1 MMPVSVPDLTT
12 PAGWLPLAFML
23 LMGISMLAYV
33 ILDGFDLGVG
43 VLFPFA
49 SDEHK
54 DIMVSSIGPF
64 WDANETWLV
73 LGVGILLVAFPF
85 AHGEIL
91 GALYFPVVVMLI
103 GLTLRGVAFD
113 FRVKAHVKHKS
124 KWNRTFFA
132 GSLLAALSQGFM
144 VGMLV
149 VGFDYSV
156 AHILFSAFI
165 GVCVGGAYALL
176 GAGWLIMKTS
186 EALQLKAVRWARVA
200 LALTAF
206 GIVAISVAT
215 PLLSE
220 RIFDKWFT
228 LDSVLVMW
236 PLPLITAALFLIVDR
251 SLRRLPVRLG
261 RGNEYGIWVPFG
273 GTVGLIMLAFH
284 GLAYSL
290 FPYLVVDRL
299 TLWQAA
305 SAPES
310 LMIIFV
316 GAMIVLPMIA
326 GYSVFVYRVFGGK
339 ARPLEYY

>member
-1 MMPVSVPDLTT
+1 MTPDLVPDLTT
-12 PAGWLPLAFML
+12 PAGWLPLAFMM

-43 VLFPFA
+43 VLFPLA
-49 SDEHK
+49 SDEQK
-54 DIMVSSIGPF
+54 DVMVSSIGPF

-85 AHGEIL
+85 AHGPIL
-91 GALYFPVVVMLI
+91 GALYFPVVMMLI

-124 KWNRTFFA
+124 KWNRSFFA

-156 AHILFSAFI
+156 INILFAAFI
-165 GVCVGGAYALL
+165 GVCVVGAYALL
-176 GAGWLIMKTS
+176 GAGWLIIKTS
-186 EALQLKAVRWARVA
+186 GELQQSAVHWARFA

-206 GIVAISVAT
+206 GVISISIAT

-228 LDSVLVMW
+228 LNNVMVMW
-236 PLPLITAALFLIVDR
+236 PIPVITAALFLIVAR
-251 SLRRLPVRLG
+251 SLRRLPVRLAQ
-261 RGNEYGIWVPFG
+261 GNEYGIWVPFG
-273 GTVGLIMLAFH
+273 GTVGVIMLSFH
-284 GLAYSL
+284 GLAYSM
-290 FPYLVVDRL
+290 FPYLVVDHM
-299 TLWQAA
+299 TLWEAA
-305 SAPES
+305 SATES

-339 ARPLEYY
+339 TAPLEYY